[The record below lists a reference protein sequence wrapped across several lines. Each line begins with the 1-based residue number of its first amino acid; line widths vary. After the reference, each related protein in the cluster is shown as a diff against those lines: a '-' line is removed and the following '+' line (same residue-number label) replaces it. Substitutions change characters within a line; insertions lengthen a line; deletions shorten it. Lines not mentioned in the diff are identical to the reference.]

1 MNYKFYLIGDNRLLY
16 TDGKESFEYINNE
29 WIKINNTEITDRLM
43 GYDSSESFD
52 SPYAIGNT
60 DIMSSIKELTLEQVI
75 EKYGK
80 SIIDKIYKEK
90 DMLNVYLESK
100 KINKYCSLQ

>member
-16 TDGKESFEYINNE
+16 TDGKETFEYKNNE
-29 WIKINNTEITDRLM
+29 WIKTSNTEITDRLM
-43 GYDSSESFD
+43 GYDPSESSD

-60 DIMSSIKELTLEQVI
+60 DIMESIKELTLEQVI

-80 SIIDKIYKEK
+80 SVIDKIYKEK

-100 KINKYCSLQ
+100 